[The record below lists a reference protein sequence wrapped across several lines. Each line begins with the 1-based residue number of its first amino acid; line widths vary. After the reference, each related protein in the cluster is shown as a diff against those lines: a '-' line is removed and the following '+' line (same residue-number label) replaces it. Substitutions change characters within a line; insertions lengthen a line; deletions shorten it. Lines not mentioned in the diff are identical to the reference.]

1 VTVIDKAAPPP
12 ARPGLSTGE
21 FGHPRRWLI
30 LAVLLTGAF
39 LLPVDFSIVNVALP
53 SIRAGLDASGGELQL
68 IIAGYAVAFAVLLIT
83 GGRLGDLYGRKTMF
97 LAGMAC
103 FIFASALCGLAWN
116 IHVLIAARLVQG
128 VAAAMLQPQVLASI
142 RVIFPPA
149 ERNRALGLYGATMGL
164 GVSIGQLIGGVL
176 IGLHPFGTTWQ
187 SIFLVNL
194 PVGAL
199 DLAAAFWLLPRVP
212 RLPGVRLDLAGV
224 AVLSL
229 GLGLLV
235 YPLVVGGEQ
244 GWPGWTLVCLA
255 ASVPVLVGFVWL
267 ERRLTATGQE
277 PLLDMRLFANR
288 GFAVGMTLEL
298 MVYSSSGFFFTYAVY
313 LQSGMG
319 WDVME
324 AGLAILPF
332 GLGFLSGSLSVPTLV
347 AKIGLATPRL
357 GYVAGMF
364 GQGGVILILR
374 GGGGP
379 GPAMFACLACAGVGL
394 GLVFPSLLRIVL
406 LDIRPDQAGMASGA
420 LNTAIQIG
428 PAIAVPV
435 IGGVFFR
442 ALGDGGAPA
451 LYQHAFAA
459 ALACIVATH
468 ATCLALTFLLR
479 RSRPAVPS

>member
-1 VTVIDKAAPPP
+1 MTVMDQAVPQTALSP
-12 ARPGLSTGE
+12 AE

-53 SIRAGLDASGGELQL
+53 SIRAGLDASSGELQL
-68 IIAGYAVAFAVLLIT
+68 IIAGYAVAYAVLLIT

-97 LAGMAC
+97 LAGMAG
-103 FIFASALCGLAWN
+103 FMFASALCGLAWN
-116 IHVLIAARLVQG
+116 IQVLIGARLVQG
-128 VAAAMLQPQVLASI
+128 VAAAMLQPQVLAAI

-199 DLAAAFWLLPRVP
+199 DLVAAWWLLPRVP
-212 RLPGVRLDLAGV
+212 RVAGVRLDLAGV
-224 AVLSL
+224 ATLSL

-235 YPLVVGGEQ
+235 YPLVAGGEQ
-244 GWPGWTLVCLA
+244 GWPAWTLVCLA
-255 ASVPVLVGFVWL
+255 ASVPVLAGFVML
-267 ERRLTATGQE
+267 EQRLTATGQE

-298 MVYSSSGFFFTYAVY
+298 MVYSSSGFFFSYAVY
-313 LQSGMG
+313 LQNGLG
-319 WDVME
+319 WDVMQ

-332 GLGFLSGSLSVPTLV
+332 GLGFLSGSLTVPALV
-347 AKIGLATPRL
+347 ARIGLATPRL
-357 GYVAGMF
+357 GYVAGMV
-364 GQGGVILILR
+364 GQGDVILILH

-379 GPAMFACLACAGVGL
+379 GVAMFASLACAGVGL

-406 LDIRPDQAGMASGA
+406 QDIRPAQAGMASGA
-420 LNTAIQIG
+420 LNMAIQIG
-428 PAIAVPV
+428 PSIAVPV

-442 ALGDGGAPA
+442 VLGDGSSVTQFQA
-451 LYQHAFAA
+451 AFAT

-468 ATCLALTFLLR
+468 ATGLALSFLLR
-479 RSRPAVPS
+479 RNTPAVPS